1 MKQRI
6 GILGGTFDPIH
17 YGHLAIAEEVRIA
30 LQLRRI
36 LFIPAAQQP
45 LKKHQPMA
53 SAEHRLT
60 MVQLAC
66 QDNSFFEPS
75 VIEVRRPGISYTVT
89 TLTTL
94 HEQGL
99 YDLHFIMGA
108 DALTD
113 MSRWYNVSKLLEL
126 AKIVGIKRPGIQ
138 ISPEQLT
145 GTLPQLKTQL
155 TLLEGPS
162 LDISSSEL
170 RKRLSQGQ
178 PIRYLTPDTVIS
190 YIETQRL
197 YRAKASQPSHDQKG
211 LS

>member
-17 YGHLAIAEEVRIA
+17 YGHLAIAEEARVA
-30 LQLRRI
+30 LQLSRV
-36 LFIPAAQQP
+36 LFIPTAQQP
-45 LKKHQPMA
+45 LKQHQPMA
-53 SAEHRLT
+53 AAEHRLS
-60 MVQLAC
+60 MVKLAC
-66 QDNSFFEPS
+66 QTNSSFEPS
-75 VIEVRRPGISYTVT
+75 DIEVNRSGVSYTVT

-99 YDLHFIMGA
+99 CHLYFIIGA
-108 DALTD
+108 DALAD
-113 MSRWYNVSKLLEL
+113 MARWYNVSKLLEL

-197 YRAKASQPSHDQKG
+197 YRAKASQPRHDQKG